1 MAGTT
6 IDVTAPPED
15 GGTAPAAAGTG
26 AGARARRLLG
36 RRPGR
41 AGGGGPR
48 TRGTRRSRSWWQPGV
63 VFGLVIG
70 LWYLVSVYYDRVVEL
85 SWVVPYPHQVLHEM
99 VLNPAFRGPLL
110 DDLLQTTI
118 VTATG
123 LGVAVLIGGVWAVLM
138 SQARWL
144 EQSLYPYAVI
154 LQTIPILAIVPLIGT
169 IFGYEFTSRAIVTV
183 MIALFPLVSNTL
195 FGLQSV
201 DRAHRELF
209 RLQGAGRW
217 TTLAKLQFPAA
228 LPAIF
233 VGLRTA
239 AGLAVIGAIVGDQ
252 FFQRGTPGLGVLIQ
266 VSNQRLNGPG
276 TYAAILTAS
285 LLGVAVFLL
294 FGLIGRLAIGKWFDF
309 S

>member
-6 IDVTAPPED
+6 TGIAPEAD
-15 GGTAPAAAGTG
+15 GAAPAARRAPR
-26 AGARARRLLG
+26 AARIL
-36 RRPGR
+36 
-41 AGGGGPR
+41 
-48 TRGTRRSRSWWQPGV
+48 RGTPWWQPTI

-70 LWYLVSVYYDRVVEL
+70 LWYLLALVYDKGKQL
-85 SWVVPYPHQVLHEM
+85 SFVVPYPHLVVHEM
-99 VLNPAFRGPLL
+99 FFDPVFREPLAK
-110 DDLLQTTI
+110 DLVQTTI
-118 VTATG
+118 VTGTG
-123 LGVAVLIGGVWAVLM
+123 LAIAVVIGVAWAVTM

-144 EQSLYPYAVI
+144 EHSLYPYAVI

-169 IFGYEFTSRAIVTV
+169 IFGYELTSRVIVTV
-183 MIALFPLVSNTL
+183 LIALFPLVSNTL
-195 FGLQSV
+195 FGLQSA
-201 DRAHRELF
+201 DRAQHELF
-209 RLQGAGRW
+209 RLQKAGRL
-217 TTLAKLQFPAA
+217 TTLLKLQFPAA

-266 VSNQRLNGPG
+266 VSNSRLNGAG
-276 TYAAILTAS
+276 TFAAIITAS

-294 FGLIGRLAIGKWFDF
+294 FGLLGRLVIGKWSDF